1 MVKPN
6 FPTKNITAP
15 IARLTSCAIGTG
27 CTSTG
32 TIFTGGIFAAG
43 IFTAGIFACFP
54 LSTSAQ
60 SPPQTGAVTVAQAG
74 FRRSPESYKLGGGD
88 RIQVEILEV
97 PELTRPYEVL
107 SDGSVNL
114 PLIGLISL
122 RGRTLVEATTI
133 IRSAYRR
140 VLKDP
145 VVTVSLIAARPLN
158 VGVIGEVTR
167 PGNFTITLT
176 PGPGVAPSVQY
187 PTVTQAIRLAEGV
200 TGVADIRNIRV
211 RRPQPDGPDQVLNV
225 NLWRFLQEGDIS
237 QDIILQDRDTIIIP
251 TVANFNQAESRQFAT
266 ANFSPPPEKPRSI
279 SIVGQV
285 NRPGSYVVIGG
296 STNSDISREGFPTVI
311 RAIQLAGGI
320 TPDADIRQIQVRRL
334 TRRGEQIIPVN
345 LWQFLESGDSAQDT
359 ILQQGDT
366 IVVPK
371 AAIVNPA
378 EAGVL
383 ANNNFAPPAINVF
396 VVGELR
402 TSLDP
407 LRLPANATLNQAL
420 ISRGFFGYE
429 NTRARRNTV
438 ELVRL
443 NRDGTA
449 TKRTIAVDL
458 TQGINEETNPQLRD
472 NDMIVVSRSGF
483 AKVVDRMNS
492 IFGPLGPAS
501 GVLNFINLFRS
512 VF

>member
-1 MVKPN
+1 MVN
-6 FPTKNITAP
+6 ADFPKQITVP
-15 IARLTSCAIGTG
+15 VLSLTLWTIACVGISLGFPVCATAQLRLRPGAVM
-27 CTSTG
+27 
-32 TIFTGGIFAAG
+32 
-43 IFTAGIFACFP
+43 
-54 LSTSAQ
+54 AQ
-60 SPPQTGAVTVAQAG
+60 SGG
-74 FRRSPESYKLGGGD
+74 LGRSAESYKLGGGD
-88 RIQVEILEV
+88 RIQLEILEV
-97 PELTRPYEVL
+97 PELTRGYEVL

-114 PLIGLISL
+114 PLIGLVSI
-122 RGRTLVEATTI
+122 RGRTLVEATNI
-133 IRSAYRR
+133 IRNAYRR

-145 VVTVSLIAARPLN
+145 IVTVSLIAARPLN

-167 PGNFTITLT
+167 PGNFIISLT

-211 RRPQPDGPDQVLNV
+211 RRPQPDGPDRILNV
-225 NLWRFLQEGDIS
+225 NLWKFLQEGDIS
-237 QDIILQDRDTIIIP
+237 QDLILQDRDTIEIP

-285 NRPGSYVVIGG
+285 TRPGAYVVIGG
-296 STNSDISREGFPTVI
+296 NTTNDASREGFPTVI

-320 TPDADIRQIQVRRL
+320 TSDADIRQIQVRRL

-345 LWQFLESGDSAQDT
+345 LWQFLESGDGAQDT

-371 AAIVNPA
+371 ATIVNPA

-383 ANNNFAPPAINVF
+383 ANTNFAPAGISVY
-396 VVGELR
+396 VVGEVR
-402 TSLDP
+402 TALDP
-407 LRLPANATLNQAL
+407 VRLPANATLNQAL

-429 NTRARRNTV
+429 NTRARRNKI

-443 NRDGTA
+443 NQDGTA
-449 TKRTIAVDL
+449 TKRTIEVDL
-458 TQGINEETNPQLRD
+458 TQGINEEINPQLRN
-472 NDMIVVSRSGF
+472 NDMIIISRSGLINL
-483 AKVVDRMNS
+483 VDRMNT
-492 IFGPLGPAS
+492 ILAPVGPAT
-501 GVLNFINLFRS
+501 GVLNFINVIRNLFR
-512 VF
+512 

>member
-1 MVKPN
+1 MVN
-6 FPTKNITAP
+6 ADFPKHITAP
-15 IARLTSCAIGTG
+15 VFSLTWCAIASASISLG
-27 CTSTG
+27 
-32 TIFTGGIFAAG
+32 
-43 IFTAGIFACFP
+43 FP
-54 LSTSAQ
+54 LSVQAQ
-60 SPPQTGAVTVAQAG
+60 VRLLPGAVTTPPVG
-74 FRRSPESYKLGGGD
+74 IRRSPESYKLGGGD
-88 RIQVEILEV
+88 RISVEILEV
-97 PELTRPYEVL
+97 PELSRGYEVL

-114 PLIGLISL
+114 PLIGFVSV

-133 IRSAYRR
+133 IRNAYRR

-145 VVTVSLIAARPLN
+145 VVTVSLVAARPLN

-187 PTVTQAIRLAEGV
+187 PTVTQALKLAEGV

-225 NLWRFLQEGDIS
+225 NLWKFLQEGDIS
-237 QDIILQDRDTIIIP
+237 QDIILQDRDTIVIP
-251 TVANFNQAESRQFAT
+251 TVTTFNQTEARQFAL

-285 NRPGSYVVIGG
+285 TRPGAYVVIGG
-296 STNSDISREGFPTVI
+296 NTTSEVSREGFPTVI

-320 TPDADIRQIQVRRL
+320 TPEADIRQIQVRRV

-345 LWQFLESGDSAQDT
+345 LWQFLESGDGAQDT

-371 AAIVNPA
+371 ATIINPA
-378 EAGVL
+378 EAGFL
-383 ANNNFAPPAINVF
+383 ANSNFAPPAINVF

-407 LRLPANATLNQAL
+407 VSLPANATLNQAL

-443 NRDGTA
+443 NKDGTA
-449 TKRTIAVDL
+449 TKRTIEVDL
-458 TQGINEETNPQLRD
+458 TQGINEEINPQLRN
-472 NDMIVVSRSGF
+472 NDMIIVSRSSLS
-483 AKVVDRMNS
+483 KLVDRMNS
-492 IFGPLGPAS
+492 ILGPVGPAT
-501 GVLNFINLFRS
+501 GVLNFFNILKSLF
-512 VF
+512 

>member
-1 MVKPN
+1 VIN
-6 FPTKNITAP
+6 ADFTKQITAP
-15 IARLTSCAIGTG
+15 LLSLTL
-27 CTSTG
+27 G
-32 TIFTGGIFAAG
+32 TIACASISLGFPVSAAAQVRLRPD
-43 IFTAGIFACFP
+43 TV
-54 LSTSAQ
+54 TAQ
-60 SPPQTGAVTVAQAG
+60 SGGV
-74 FRRSPESYKLGGGD
+74 RRSPESYKLGGGD
-88 RIQVEILEV
+88 RILVEILEV
-97 PELTRPYEVL
+97 PDLTRGYEVL

-114 PLIGLISL
+114 PLIGLVSI
-122 RGRTLVEATTI
+122 RGRTLVEATNI
-133 IRSAYRR
+133 IRNAYRR

-145 VVTVSLIAARPLN
+145 VVTVSLVAARPLN
-158 VGVIGEVTR
+158 VGVIGEVTK

-225 NLWRFLQEGDIS
+225 NLWNFLQEGDIS
-237 QDIILQDRDTIIIP
+237 QDIILQDRDTIVIP
-251 TVANFNQAESRQFAT
+251 TVANFNQAEARQFAT

-285 NRPGSYVVIGG
+285 NRPGPYVVIGG
-296 STNSDISREGFPTVI
+296 FTTSDLSREGFPTVI

-320 TPDADIRQIQVRRL
+320 TPDADIRQIQVRRV

-345 LWQFLESGDSAQDT
+345 LWQFLESGDGAQDA
-359 ILQQGDT
+359 ILQEGDT

-371 AAIVNPA
+371 ATIVNPA

-383 ANNNFAPPAINVF
+383 ATTNFAPPGINVF

-420 ISRGFFGYE
+420 VSRGFFGYE
-429 NTRARRNTV
+429 NTRARRDKV

-443 NRDGTA
+443 NNDGTA
-449 TKRTIAVDL
+449 TKRTIQVDL
-458 TQGINEETNPQLRD
+458 SQGINEETNPQLRN
-472 NDMIVVSRSGF
+472 NDMIIVSRSGL
-483 AKVVDRMNS
+483 ANLVDRMNAVT
-492 IFGPLGPAS
+492 GPVGSAT
-501 GVLNFINLFRS
+501 GVLNFINILRFLFR
-512 VF
+512 

>member
-1 MVKPN
+1 MVN
-6 FPTKNITAP
+6 ADFPKHITAP
-15 IARLTSCAIGTG
+15 VFSLTWCAIVSASISLG
-27 CTSTG
+27 
-32 TIFTGGIFAAG
+32 
-43 IFTAGIFACFP
+43 FP
-54 LSTSAQ
+54 LSVQAQ
-60 SPPQTGAVTVAQAG
+60 VRLLPGAVTTPPVG
-74 FRRSPESYKLGGGD
+74 IRRSPESYKLGGGD
-88 RIQVEILEV
+88 RISVEILEV
-97 PELTRPYEVL
+97 PELSRGYEVL

-114 PLIGLISL
+114 PLIGFVSV
-122 RGRTLVEATTI
+122 RGRTLVEATNI
-133 IRSAYRR
+133 IRNAYRR

-145 VVTVSLIAARPLN
+145 VVTVSLVAARPLN

-176 PGPGVAPSVQY
+176 PGPGAAPSVQY
-187 PTVTQAIRLAEGV
+187 PTVTQALKLAEGV

-225 NLWRFLQEGDIS
+225 NLWKFLQEGDIS
-237 QDIILQDRDTIIIP
+237 QDIILQDRDTIVIP
-251 TVANFNQAESRQFAT
+251 TVTTFNQTEARQFAL

-285 NRPGSYVVIGG
+285 TRPGAYVVIGG
-296 STNSDISREGFPTVI
+296 NTTSEVSREGFPTVI

-320 TPDADIRQIQVRRL
+320 TPEADIRQIQVRRV

-345 LWQFLESGDSAQDT
+345 LWQFLESGDGAQDT

-371 AAIVNPA
+371 ATIINPA
-378 EAGVL
+378 EAGLL
-383 ANNNFAPPAINVF
+383 ANSNFAPPAINVF

-407 LRLPANATLNQAL
+407 VRLPANATLNQAL

-429 NTRARRNTV
+429 NTRARRDKV

-443 NRDGTA
+443 NNDGTA
-449 TKRTIAVDL
+449 TKRTIEVDL
-458 TQGINEETNPQLRD
+458 TQGINEEINPQLRN
-472 NDMIVVSRSGF
+472 NDMIIVSRSSLS
-483 AKVVDRMNS
+483 KLVDRMNS
-492 IFGPLGPAS
+492 ILGPVGPAS
-501 GVLNFINLFRS
+501 GVLNFFNILKSLF
-512 VF
+512 